1 MKKTKRNST
10 IIVLLVL
17 IIAIAV
23 GYAAFQTTLT
33 INGTVGSN
41 ATWDVKFTDAKL
53 IDGDGNVITNNSLN
67 SVSKT
72 DTAVTANVTLA
83 YPGDAVK
90 LQTVITNGG
99 TLDAR
104 LTSVN
109 VNTDSLGSELTVTP
123 ATHTQGSVLA
133 HGQSCTNEFV
143 IQWKPSSTAASASGS
158 FKVTFTYDQDAQAIN
173 ITPAHSDAANP

>member
-1 MKKTKRNST
+1 MKKTKRNSA

-53 IDGDGNVITNNSLN
+53 IDGDGNAISNNSLN

-72 DTAVTANVTLA
+72 DTTVTAKVTLA

-90 LQTVITNGG
+90 LQTVITNSGN
-99 TLDAR
+99 LDAK
-104 LTSVN
+104 LTTLNIDRSN
-109 VNTDSLGSELTVTP
+109 LGSELTVTE
-123 ATHTQGSVLA
+123 ATHTQGTVLA
-133 HGQSCTNEFV
+133 HGKSCTNEFV
-143 IQWKPSSTAASASGS
+143 IQWKPTSTATEATGS
-158 FKVTFTYDQDAQAIN
+158 FEVKFTYDQDAQAIT
-173 ITPAHSDAANP
+173 ITPEHSDTP

>member
-1 MKKTKRNST
+1 MKKTKRNSA

-33 INGTVGSN
+33 INGR
-41 ATWDVKFTDAKL
+41 DVKFTDAKL
-53 IDGDGNVITNNSLN
+53 IDGDGNAISNNSLN

-72 DTAVTANVTLA
+72 DTTVTAKVTLA

>member
-1 MKKTKRNST
+1 MKKRKRNSA

-33 INGTVGSN
+33 INGTVSSN

-53 IDGDGNVITNNSLN
+53 IKGDGTVISNNSLN
-67 SVSKT
+67 SATKT
-72 DTAVTANVTLA
+72 DTAVTATVTLA

-99 TLDAR
+99 NLDAK
-104 LTSVN
+104 LTKVN
-109 VNTDSLGSELTVTP
+109 VDTSSLGSELTVTP
-123 ATHTQGSVLA
+123 ATHTEGTVLA
-133 HGQSCTNEFV
+133 HGKSCTNEFV
-143 IQWKPSSTAASASGS
+143 IQWKPTSTAASASGS
-158 FKVTFTYDQDAQAIN
+158 FDVTFTYDQDAQAIN
-173 ITPAHSDAANP
+173 IAPAHSDAP